1 MADETLF
8 ERIISGEIPSHGV
21 AKGEGWYAFLDIN
34 PRRPGHTLVVPNKG
48 VSHLAKLSANQAG
61 RLIQGVQEVQRK
73 LGIVFKTTD
82 FSVVLHDGGLA
93 GQEVPHVH
101 FHVIPRNANDGGK
114 SMMAMWPNSP
124 TGLSPDHASL
134 SNLSSKLMEV

>member
-8 ERIISGEIPSHGV
+8 ERIISGEIPSHVV

-48 VSHLAKLSANQAG
+48 VSHLAKLSASEAG
-61 RLIQGVQEVQRK
+61 FLIQGVQEVQRK
-73 LGIVFKTTD
+73 LGVVFKTTD
-82 FSVVLHDGGLA
+82 FSVVLHDGRLA

-101 FHVIPRNANDGGK
+101 FHVIPRNANDGGR
-114 SMMAMWPNSP
+114 SMLAMWPNSP
-124 TGLSPDHASL
+124 TGQSPDHASL
-134 SNLSSKLMEV
+134 SRISSKLMGV

>member
-21 AKGEGWYAFLDIN
+21 AKGDGWYAFLDIN

-101 FHVIPRNANDGGK
+101 FHVIPRNADDGGK

-134 SNLSSKLMEV
+134 SSLSSKLMEV

>member
-21 AKGEGWYAFLDIN
+21 AKGDGWYAFLDIN
-34 PRRPGHTLVVPNKG
+34 PRRSGHTLVVPNKG

-134 SNLSSKLMEV
+134 SSLSSKLMEV

>member
-21 AKGEGWYAFLDIN
+21 AKGGGWYAFLDIN

-48 VSHLAKLSANQAG
+48 VSHLAKLSAIQAG

-134 SNLSSKLMEV
+134 SSLSSKLMEV

>member
-8 ERIISGEIPSHGV
+8 ERIISGEIPSHVV
-21 AKGEGWYAFLDIN
+21 AKGDGWYAFLDIN

-48 VSHLAKLSANQAG
+48 VSHLAKLSGSEAG
-61 RLIQGVQEVQRK
+61 CLIQGVQEVQRK

-82 FSVVLHDGGLA
+82 FSVVLHDGRLA

-101 FHVIPRNANDGGK
+101 FHVIPRNADDGGRT
-114 SMMAMWPNSP
+114 MLAMWPNSP
-124 TGLSPDHASL
+124 TGQSPDHASL
-134 SNLSSKLMEV
+134 SSLSSKLMEV